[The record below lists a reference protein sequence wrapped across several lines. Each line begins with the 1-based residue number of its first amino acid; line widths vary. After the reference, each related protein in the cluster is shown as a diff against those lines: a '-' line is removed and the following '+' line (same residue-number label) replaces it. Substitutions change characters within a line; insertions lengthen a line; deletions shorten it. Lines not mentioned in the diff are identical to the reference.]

1 MGLCLVKV
9 MKIDKAIKSKDSI
22 EFSRLKITDIEYMV
36 FLIRGIILT
45 GSLFLNLMSA
55 VNLHHSMMCFGMKKL

>member
-22 EFSRLKITDIEYMV
+22 EFIVEDNGYRIH
-36 FLIRGIILT
+36 GI
-45 GSLFLNLMSA
+45 LNKGHYFNWIA
-55 VNLHHSMMCFGMKKL
+55 FPEFNVCC